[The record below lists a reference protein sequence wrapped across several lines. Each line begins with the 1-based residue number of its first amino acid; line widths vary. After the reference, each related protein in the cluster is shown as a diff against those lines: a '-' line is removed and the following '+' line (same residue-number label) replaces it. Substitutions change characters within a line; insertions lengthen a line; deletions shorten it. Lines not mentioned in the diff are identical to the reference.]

1 MTSGDL
7 ADGIGGSAA
16 RKLPAAGGDLIAA
29 ARLRIPVKPA
39 GACIRSPHGHEPR
52 QGLRAESALSEYL
65 AGVRAGKTV
74 VVCDR
79 NTPIARIVPYDERD
93 AGFVVHEA
101 QRPAAEVRKVRG
113 VKPRKQVDVVRL
125 LREDRDQR

>member
-1 MTSGDL
+1 MVMNRPKVAEL
-7 ADGIGGSAA
+7 
-16 RKLPAAGGDLIAA
+16 K
-29 ARLRIPVKPA
+29 ARLSK
-39 GACIRSPHGHEPR
+39 
-52 QGLRAESALSEYL
+52 YL
-65 AGVRAGKTV
+65 AGVRAGDTV

-93 AGFVVHEA
+93 DGFVVHEA